1 MGSDAGHKEP
11 SWRGAGG
18 RSLNGVAVDKI
29 ARTGPSTASQFH
41 EWILSQELGW
51 TSEDFKK
58 ARKTK

>member
-1 MGSDAGHKEP
+1 
-11 SWRGAGG
+11 
-18 RSLNGVAVDKI
+18 LNGVAVDKI